1 MIKLKD
7 LLIDRG
13 YHGVRGS
20 NGIAYQK
27 RVQENTLNVY
37 TKKILLI
44 MKVSDMTTNIYRTL
58 NGKTLKDYI
67 NSLGFDYVTPAGPLK
82 IALIKNTNFNNTQLS
97 NKAAKSLSDFL
108 DIYEKESVIE
118 EIRDKIQ
125 DMIDHVVAGNEGFEE
140 VKKYNEIKNFAES
153 RGLKVDS
160 DSRLSADHLK
170 AFSYNYS
177 FEIPRANEKSLT
189 VAISMYDNTYVD
201 YFSKLT
207 TFKGGVNDLL
217 NEISKILRRNNNKY
231 ENLFAP
237 FLFKIFNYNYTLELR
252 FICKDFEY
260 WEDENRINFI
270 KNYIELFTDPDQAKD
285 FFELLKELIEEIV
298 IDII

>member
-7 LLIDRG
+7 LLIERG
-13 YHGVRGS
+13 YNPARSS

-37 TKKILLI
+37 TKTILLI
-44 MKVSDMTTNIYRTL
+44 MKVSDMNTNIYRTL

-67 NSLGFDYVTPAGPLK
+67 NSLGFDYVIPAGPIRL
-82 IALIKNTNFNNTQLS
+82 ALVKNTNFSNSQLS

-118 EIRDKIQ
+118 EIRKKIQ
-125 DMIDHVVAGNEGFEE
+125 GMIDQIVAGDDDLEE

-153 RGLKVDS
+153 RGLKMAS
-160 DSRLSADHLK
+160 DSQLSADDLK
-170 AFSYNYS
+170 AFSYNYY
-177 FEIPRANEKSLT
+177 FEINRINEKALSIG
-189 VAISMYDNTYVD
+189 ISMHDNTYVD

-207 TFKGGVNDLL
+207 TINNRYDLL
-217 NEISKILRRNNNKY
+217 NEISKILRRNKDKY
-231 ENLFAP
+231 ESLFPP
-237 FLFKIFNYNYTLELR
+237 FLLKIFNYNYSLELR
-252 FICKDFEY
+252 FICKDFNS
-260 WEDENRINFI
+260 WDNEDRLNFI
-270 KNYIELFTDPDQAKD
+270 KNYIELFTDPNQAKD
-285 FFELLKELIEEIV
+285 FFELLKELIEDIV